1 MTRPILMKEINRH
14 ALTTK
19 NCIRWYEFA
28 AELDS
33 GIMTNAIELE
43 IVAKNVEAEIP
54 LRVV

>member
-1 MTRPILMKEINRH
+1 MKEINRH

-33 GIMTNAIELE
+33 GIMTNAIELV
-43 IVAKNVEAEIP
+43 II
-54 LRVV
+54 